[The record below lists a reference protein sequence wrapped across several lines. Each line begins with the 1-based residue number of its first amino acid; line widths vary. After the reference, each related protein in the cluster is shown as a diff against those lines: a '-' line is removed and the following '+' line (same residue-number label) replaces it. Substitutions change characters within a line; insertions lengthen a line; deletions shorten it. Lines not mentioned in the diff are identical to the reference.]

1 MSRINYRV
9 LILPLIAGL
18 LVACGAGG
26 SASPTAVPTAAVDN
40 PTATPAA
47 QSTTASTGD
56 TIRFELTGAGN
67 EARYRVREQLV
78 SLSLPSDAVGVT
90 SDISGVLVLNADGL
104 TIASDESKFIVTLTG
119 LQSDQS
125 MRDRYVQSNIL
136 QTRTYPTVELVPKQI
151 VGLDSPLTA
160 SGEVSFQLI
169 GDLTVQGT
177 TRSTTWEVKG
187 TATDGRELT
196 GTAATHFTF
205 AEFGLNQPRVP
216 RVLSI
221 EDNIQLELDF
231 HFVRVEP

>member
-1 MSRINYRV
+1 MSRKNYLA
-9 LILPLIAGL
+9 LILPLIAGVL
-18 LVACGAGG
+18 AACGAGP
-26 SASPTAVPTAAVDN
+26 ASPTAAPTTVADL

-47 QSTTASTGD
+47 QSTAVSATGA
-56 TIRFELTGAGN
+56 IRFELTGEGN

-90 SDISGVLVLNADGL
+90 SDISGVLVLNADG
-104 TIASDESKFIVTLTG
+104 TAIVSDESKFIVNLEG

-125 MRDRYVQSNIL
+125 MRDRYVQSNVL

-151 VGLDSPLTA
+151 IGLDSPLTA
-160 SGEVSFQLI
+160 SGAVRFQLI
-169 GDLTVQGT
+169 GDLTVQGI
-177 TRSTTWEVKG
+177 TRSTTWEVTG

-205 AEFGLNQPRVP
+205 ADFGLNQPRVP

-221 EDNIQLELDF
+221 EDNIQLEIDF
-231 HFVRVEP
+231 HFVRAD

>member
-1 MSRINYRV
+1 MSRKNYLA
-9 LILPLIAGL
+9 LILPLIAGVL
-18 LVACGAGG
+18 AACGAGP
-26 SASPTAVPTAAVDN
+26 AAPTAAPTAVADL

-47 QSTTASTGD
+47 QSTAAATTGA
-56 TIRFELTGAGN
+56 IRFELTGEGN
-67 EARYRVREQLV
+67 TARYRVREQLA
-78 SLSLPSDAVGVT
+78 SLTLPSDAVGVT
-90 SDISGVLVLNADGL
+90 SDISGVLVLNADG
-104 TIASDESKFIVTLTG
+104 TAIVSDESKFIVNLEG

-151 VGLDSPLTA
+151 GGLDSPLTA
-160 SGEVSFQLI
+160 SGEVHFQLI
-169 GDLTVQGT
+169 GDLTVQGI
-177 TRSTTWEVKG
+177 TRSTTWEVTG

-205 AEFGLNQPRVP
+205 ADFGLNQPRVP

-231 HFVRVEP
+231 HFVRVE